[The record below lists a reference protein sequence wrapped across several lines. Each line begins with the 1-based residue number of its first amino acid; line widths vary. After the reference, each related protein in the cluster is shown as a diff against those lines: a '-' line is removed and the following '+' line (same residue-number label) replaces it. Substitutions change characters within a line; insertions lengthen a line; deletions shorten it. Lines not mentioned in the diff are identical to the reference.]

1 MLLKQLKSIIVNSNN
16 DKKKGNYVL
25 KKANSL
31 DKKNGDLN
39 VMEIDTI

>member
-1 MLLKQLKSIIVNSNN
+1 MLLKQLRSIIVSSSD

-31 DKKNGDLN
+31 DKKNGNLN
-39 VMEIDTI
+39 VMEIDII